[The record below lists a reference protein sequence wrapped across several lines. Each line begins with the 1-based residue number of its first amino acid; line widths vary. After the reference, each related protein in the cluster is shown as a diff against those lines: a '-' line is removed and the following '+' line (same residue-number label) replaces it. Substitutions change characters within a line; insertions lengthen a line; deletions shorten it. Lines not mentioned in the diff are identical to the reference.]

1 MDYLVQI
8 ILACVGVIGSGSSVV
23 MWVLFRKQTA
33 RIKNAEAVEKEV
45 QSLRSTVDAL
55 QQQQEFYEKRL
66 KAMQDLVIGKDN
78 YIAVI
83 SNDKQVLEV
92 KHAKIKARS
101 IAPTSASSA
110 RAIRRS
116 ARFSSGKTKTTTS
129 IYTV

>member
-8 ILACVGVIGSGSSVV
+8 ILACIGVIGGGSSVV
-23 MWVLFRKQTA
+23 MWVMFRKQTA

-66 KAMQDLVIGKDN
+66 KAMQELIIGKDN
-78 YIAVI
+78 YIEII
-83 SNDKQVLEV
+83 SHDKLVLEV

-101 IAPTSASSA
+101 IAHTSASSA
-110 RAIRRS
+110 RVIRRS
-116 ARFSSGKTKTTTS
+116 VPFSRRKIKTTTS

>member
-8 ILACVGVIGSGSSVV
+8 ILACIGVIGGGSSVV
-23 MWVLFRKQTA
+23 MWVMFRKQTA

-45 QSLRSTVDAL
+45 QSLRSTVETL
-55 QQQQEFYEKRL
+55 QQQQEFYEERL
-66 KAMQDLVIGKDN
+66 KAMQELIIGKDN
-78 YIAVI
+78 YISVI
-83 SNDKQVLEV
+83 SHDKQVLEV

-101 IAPTSASSA
+101 IALTSASSV

-116 ARFSSGKTKTTTS
+116 APFSRRKIKTTTS